1 LLLAAAEVIEEPR
14 GLGQLTVSALGGQ
27 VSPLAMRAEII
38 DIGMISALDVT
49 ECLRLLAVGADLM
62 RIREVTG

>member
-27 VSPLAMRAEII
+27 VPPLAVRAEII
-38 DIGMISALDVT
+38 DIALISALDVT
-49 ECLRLLAVGADLM
+49 ECLRLLAVSSDLM